1 MSRKLFKAAAVPSLG
16 AAALL
21 VMAATAAPASAD
33 PPKTVVVEAGGHGTA
48 LTIDIYDPK
57 AEPRL
62 YNQALPY
69 SRSITETINSGD
81 LFQIVVMGKG
91 TESPSCRILVNG
103 QVVNEQPKGGS
114 GQCIWTA
121 P

>member
-1 MSRKLFKAAAVPSLG
+1 MSRKLLQATAVPML
-16 AAALL
+16 AAALSA
-21 VMAATAAPASAD
+21 VAVPTPASAD
-33 PPKTVVVEAGGHGTA
+33 PPKTVVLEAGGHGTA

-62 YNQALPY
+62 YNQSLPY

-81 LFQIVVMGKG
+81 LFQIVAVPKG
-91 TESPSCRILVNG
+91 SEQPSCRILVNG
-103 QVVNEQPKGGS
+103 AVVAQEPKGGS